1 MRRGRAG
8 SSSDSRPACRRR
20 DTIGAVTKARIK
32 AAVPMRY
39 KQAARTIFLRLSR
52 ITTAGTG
59 VTCPCCGAHLR
70 RFARFHGESEQCPH
84 CESLRRHRALLLYL
98 RDELRVAS
106 TGGRVLHFAPE
117 PSLQRWVASLD
128 AVSYVSVDLESP
140 LADVRAD
147 ITKLPFEDDSFD
159 LVICS
164 HVLEHVPDDR
174 TAIAELF
181 RVVRPRGTA
190 VIQVPAAEVDET
202 LEDPSVTD
210 PAEREQLFGQ
220 YDHVRVC
227 GARLPPADNEAAGF
241 DVTEEDYAGRLD
253 AATRARGSGSAGA
266 RRSTSRRS
274 PDVEVAGRAA
284 RDA

>member
-1 MRRGRAG
+1 
-8 SSSDSRPACRRR
+8 
-20 DTIGAVTKARIK
+20 
-32 AAVPMRY
+32 MRY

-117 PSLQRWVASLD
+117 PSLQRWIASLD

-174 TAIAELF
+174 TAIGELF

-190 VIQVPAAEVDET
+190 VIQLPAAEVDET

-210 PAEREQLFGQ
+210 PAERERLFGQ
-220 YDHVRVC
+220 YDHVRAC
-227 GARLPPADNEAAGF
+227 GPDYRLRIEAAGF

-253 AATRARGSGSAGA
+253 AATRARFGIRGGEAFYVSAKPQ
-266 RRSTSRRS
+266 S
-274 PDVEVAGRAA
+274 VAGRAA